1 MGKTSLQLHF
11 SGHIDYRT
19 LDSTFIHENLKDMT
33 NHRQKEPLA
42 LIGMVNLEIDRQ
54 MANLLISKGIDA
66 ARAPLAI
73 EVSALRGL

>member
-1 MGKTSLQLHF
+1 
-11 SGHIDYRT
+11 
-19 LDSTFIHENLKDMT
+19 MT
-33 NHRQKEPLA
+33 NHGQKEPLA

-66 ARAPLAI
+66 ARAPLAK